1 MLIELGSHYAYSMVV
16 PYHAQLSPGMRSRSN
31 QSVSRCRNHIR
42 VWYLHTS
49 KSTNWFRFHHPDLI
63 EERPTV
69 EVLALPTVTVISAS
83 CLLHHNKQPAGGVE
97 SSNANKVRCFEGQ
110 AVIVKKK

>member
-1 MLIELGSHYAYSMVV
+1 MLIELGSHYASSMVV
-16 PYHAQLSPGMRSRSN
+16 PIPCPAFSRNEVSVEPVS
-31 QSVSRCRNHIR
+31 QSVSEPHPRM
-42 VWYLHTS
+42 VPTS

-83 CLLHHNKQPAGGVE
+83 CLLHYIRSNLLVVLKALTLIKLGFLRVKQ
-97 SSNANKVRCFEGQ
+97 
-110 AVIVKKK
+110 